1 MLLAVVFFC
10 LIFSSL
16 LWLCFSIGFVLDS
29 LSGISFF
36 DAGIANIILY
46 ALLVCLPVYFIWAV
60 FGYINQYLHN
70 RSVDNRLQLLFKQ
83 SKRNQ
88 DYSDLIARA
97 LIEAEQRITDGFV
110 LNKADLLLLD
120 INELLSEIIKG
131 CKLASPEQI
140 ENLWAKVQHGG
151 KWSFGKVIIEINNS
165 QSDFKKRILDKCLSD
180 AFLAGAV
187 LEFCARYDAVVKML
201 ENHDKDRLFLDMME
215 TGVMGKVFSI
225 LSPIAADI
233 NRGRSIVVE
242 KEDNVVPEIN
252 IKPMTEE
259 FVEKEE
265 VIEQEPTTESFLNKI
280 NIFKN
285 NNKKEDEVYQPEV
298 RDPFSVA
305 LERSFSEETPLSEP
319 AVSVQTT
326 EQELPQETEIPAPEI
341 ELTNTQKTLA
351 SLQEEWKEYTPET
364 EKTKEEPIKKEENLI
379 YPFAG
384 WSNEENYR
392 E

>member
-1 MLLAVVFFC
+1 MLLAVLFFC

-16 LWLCFSIGFVLDS
+16 LWLFLSIGFVLDS

-46 ALLVCLPVYFIWAV
+46 SLLVCLPIYFIWAV
-60 FGYINQYLHN
+60 FGYINQYVHN
-70 RSVDNRLQLLFKQ
+70 RMVDTRLQLLLKQ

-110 LNKADLLLLD
+110 LSKVDLLLLD
-120 INELLSEIIKG
+120 INELLSEIIRG

-140 ENLWAKVQHGG
+140 ENLWTKVQHGG

-180 AFLAGAV
+180 AFLGGTV
-187 LEFCARYDAVVKML
+187 LEFCARYDAVVKIL
-201 ENHDKDRLFLDMME
+201 EKHDKDRLFLDIME

-225 LSPIAADI
+225 LFPIAADI
-233 NRGRSIVVE
+233 NKGRSIVVAQ
-242 KEDNVVPEIN
+242 KEDVVPETSMEPVI
-252 IKPMTEE
+252 
-259 FVEKEE
+259 EKEE
-265 VIEQEPTTESFLNKI
+265 PEDKEGEGDSFLSKI
-280 NIFKN
+280 NVFKN
-285 NNKKEDEVYQPEV
+285 NNKKEDEVYQPEL
-298 RDPFSVA
+298 RDPFSIA
-305 LERSFSEETPLSEP
+305 LERSFAEETPLNEP
-319 AVSVQTT
+319 TISAQAA
-326 EQELPQETEIPAPEI
+326 ETEVSQEVTTSMPDI

-351 SLQEEWKEYTPET
+351 SLQEEWKEYSPEA
-364 EKTKEEPIKKEENLI
+364 EKTEPEPAKTEENLI

-384 WSNEENYR
+384 WSNEENYNK
-392 E
+392 

>member
-1 MLLAVVFFC
+1 MLLAVLFFC

-16 LWLCFSIGFVLDS
+16 LWLFLSIGFVLDS

-46 ALLVCLPVYFIWAV
+46 SLLVCLPIYFIWAV
-60 FGYINQYLHN
+60 FGYINQYVHN
-70 RSVDNRLQLLFKQ
+70 RTVDTRLQLLLKQ

-110 LNKADLLLLD
+110 LSKVDLLLLD
-120 INELLSEIIKG
+120 INELLSEIIRG

-140 ENLWAKVQHGG
+140 ENLWTKVQHGG

-180 AFLAGAV
+180 AFLGGTV
-187 LEFCARYDAVVKML
+187 LEFCARYDAVVKIL
-201 ENHDKDRLFLDMME
+201 EKHDKDRLFLDIME

-225 LSPIAADI
+225 LFPIAADI
-233 NRGRSIVVE
+233 NKGRSIVVAQ
-242 KEDNVVPEIN
+242 KEDVVPETSMEPVI
-252 IKPMTEE
+252 
-259 FVEKEE
+259 EKEE
-265 VIEQEPTTESFLNKI
+265 PEDKEGEGDSFLSKI
-280 NIFKN
+280 NVFKN
-285 NNKKEDEVYQPEV
+285 NKKEEDEVYQPEL
-298 RDPFSVA
+298 RDPFSIA
-305 LERSFSEETPLSEP
+305 LERSFAEETPLNEP
-319 AVSVQTT
+319 TISAQAAEIEVSQEVTT
-326 EQELPQETEIPAPEI
+326 SMPDI

-351 SLQEEWKEYTPET
+351 SLQEEWKEYSPEA
-364 EKTKEEPIKKEENLI
+364 EKTEPEPAKTEENLI

-384 WSNEENYR
+384 WSNEENYNK
-392 E
+392 